1 MFVYE
6 GRTSS
11 ILSATSSAN
20 SYITFNPV
28 ISHTFVE
35 GFAGIAMPEELD
47 DFSALASASPSH
59 VTPEESQYLHLL
71 AAMQYGDPDA
81 PSCDTPA
88 VLINRAGSTELTG
101 TNWLLPV
108 AAKDNYEQF
117 FDAALN
123 SESYRVS
130 DEASRPLQT
139 RLWACGW
146 AMRRRRGRVGRGG
159 RIVIDRVREA
169 KPCYGDQARE
179 IYRSALPMAAVRK
192 RCVASESA
200 GQGMHGVALP
210 GIALPSQNLPYVTSV
225 PFGQVNPSCATSVK
239 RSYQEVMQDQ
249 NVAPYYNLEGALT
262 FNLANEM
269 PVRVEPVKRMIL
281 NRNTVNDQIQF
292 FL

>member
-1 MFVYE
+1 
-6 GRTSS
+6 
-11 ILSATSSAN
+11 
-20 SYITFNPV
+20 
-28 ISHTFVE
+28 
-35 GFAGIAMPEELD
+35 MPEELD
-47 DFSALASASPSH
+47 DFSALTSASPSH

-81 PSCDTPA
+81 ASCDTPA

-117 FDAALN
+117 FDTKLN

-130 DEASRPLQT
+130 SEASRPART
-139 RLWACGW
+139 RLWVLRR
-146 AMRRRRGRVGRGG
+146 AMRCRRGRVGRGG

-169 KPCYGDQARE
+169 KPCYGDQSTE
-179 IYRSALPMAAVRK
+179 IYRSSLPMASVRK
-192 RCVASESA
+192 RRATGESSK
-200 GQGMHGVALP
+200 QGMQDVALP
-210 GIALPSQNLPYVTSV
+210 GIALPSQNVSYVTSV
-225 PFGQVNPSCATSVK
+225 PFGQFNASCATSVK

>member
-1 MFVYE
+1 
-6 GRTSS
+6 
-11 ILSATSSAN
+11 
-20 SYITFNPV
+20 
-28 ISHTFVE
+28 
-35 GFAGIAMPEELD
+35 
-47 DFSALASASPSH
+47 
-59 VTPEESQYLHLL
+59 
-71 AAMQYGDPDA
+71 MQYGDPDA

>member
-1 MFVYE
+1 
-6 GRTSS
+6 
-11 ILSATSSAN
+11 
-20 SYITFNPV
+20 
-28 ISHTFVE
+28 
-35 GFAGIAMPEELD
+35 
-47 DFSALASASPSH
+47 
-59 VTPEESQYLHLL
+59 
-71 AAMQYGDPDA
+71 
-81 PSCDTPA
+81 
-88 VLINRAGSTELTG
+88 
-101 TNWLLPV
+101 
-108 AAKDNYEQF
+108 
-117 FDAALN
+117 
-123 SESYRVS
+123 
-130 DEASRPLQT
+130 
-139 RLWACGW
+139 
-146 AMRRRRGRVGRGG
+146 MRRSRGRVGRGG

-192 RCVASESA
+192 RYVASESA
-200 GQGMHGVALP
+200 RQGMHGVALP
-210 GIALPSQNLPYVTSV
+210 GIALPSQNLSYVASV